1 VRVTV
6 DLTKCNGYANCLMEA
21 PGVFDLDDATGLVK
35 LLQEQPADAELAR
48 VQAAARTCPVQ
59 AITVTLGDEG

>member
-6 DLTKCNGYANCLMEA
+6 DLAKCNGYANCLMEA
-21 PGVFDLDDATGLVK
+21 PGVFDLDDETGLVK
-35 LLQEQPADAELAR
+35 LLQEQPDDSELTR

-59 AITVTLGDEG
+59 AITVVTDEG